1 MKNVTITLP
10 DDLAHRAR
18 VEAAK
23 QDKSLSR
30 FVADLLAQRCKPE
43 DSVKLALL
51 REFFDGPGWP
61 SSGGPLPKR
70 EEIYA
75 EREDELL
82 RRYERSR
89 LRGGREKSSK
99 KNTSARM
106 VRRSRK
112 P

>member
-10 DDLAHRAR
+10 DDLALRAR
-18 VEAAK
+18 VAAAK

-30 FVADLLAQRCKPE
+30 FVADLLAERCKAEAP
-43 DSVKLALL
+43 DKLAPL

-89 LRGGREKSSK
+89 LRGRREQSGK
-99 KNTSARM
+99 KNTGSRM
-106 VRRSRK
+106 AKRTRQQ
-112 P
+112 